1 MNIFTDLLNNLTDP
15 HWIVQNGGLYIVVLI
30 VFIETGLIF
39 GFFLPGDPLLFIA
52 GMIIANTIAA
62 PFSLPLMNLLYW
74 IVLIATAG
82 VIGNYVSYWFGRK
95 SDGLL
100 FKGKDNWLFKQKYL
114 IQARAFYDRKGGG
127 AIVLARFVPVVRTFA
142 PVIAGIVKMNAGKFS
157 FYNILGSFLWAG
169 SIVTAGFLLGENEWV
184 KSHLEWIVIGI
195 VVAATAPV
203 AIKMITKKF
212 RPGV

>member
-1 MNIFTDLLNNLTDP
+1 MQIITDLLNNLTDP